1 MDMVRSCATALT
13 VLLVA
18 GSAAHAQS
26 LTSVRGPGHPVTAT
40 DARTMALDGLGIG
53 LHGFAATFAN
63 PAAVAM
69 ARRRGAV
76 VVLEN
81 VERTVRFGGE
91 SDNIGTTRFPLI
103 NVVFPARG
111 VVFTGGYGSYL
122 DQSWALVREGEQP
135 LGDATVE
142 YFDVMESVG
151 GVGRLQFG
159 AAVPIGETLGVGATV
174 GLHMGGQRV
183 DYSRQ
188 FDTRLDSPIEPYI
201 ESMSWRYRGPVAQVG
216 AVWNPSDILRLGGSV
231 TWAGTL
237 VGDSVEG
244 RSPRRE
250 LDLPLQVAG
259 GASGFLVPGLLASMS
274 ARWSGWS
281 VTEAG
286 AIGVHTGDFAPSS
299 RDTWEVGGGMEWARA
314 RPGVRRTYP
323 LRIGAQYRQLPFGFI
338 DEAPAEWLVGGGTGL
353 VIGDPV
359 SPLGLVDLTVQRGSR
374 TAAGPAAVGSFT
386 ENMWRIALSVSLFG
400 S

>member
-1 MDMVRSCATALT
+1 MVRSGAMALA
-13 VLLVA
+13 VFLLA

-26 LTSVRGPGHPVTAT
+26 LTSVRGPGYPVIAT

-53 LHGFAATFAN
+53 LRGSAATFAN

-69 ARRRGAV
+69 ANRRGAV

-81 VERTVRFGGE
+81 VERTVRFGDE
-91 SDNIGTTRFPLI
+91 SDDIGTTRFPLI

-111 VVFTGGYGSYL
+111 VVFTGGFGSYL
-122 DQSWALVREGEQP
+122 DQSWALVREGEQQ
-135 LGDATVE
+135 LGDVAVE

-159 AAVPIGETLGVGATV
+159 AAVPIGERLGVGATI
-174 GLHMGGQRV
+174 GLHMGGHRV
-183 DYSRQ
+183 DYRRQ
-188 FDTRLDSPIEPYI
+188 FDTGPDSPIQPYV

-216 AVWNPSDILRLGGSV
+216 AVWDPSDLLRLGGSV

-244 RSPRRE
+244 RAARRE

-259 GASGFLVPGLLASMS
+259 GASGYLVPGLLAAISG
-274 ARWSGWS
+274 RWSGWG

-286 AIGVHTGDFAPSS
+286 AIGVPTTGLASSS
-299 RDTWEVGGGMEWARA
+299 RDTWEVGGGLEWVRP
-314 RPGVRRTYP
+314 RPGARRTYP

-338 DEAPAEWLVGGGTGL
+338 DEAPAEWLVGGGAGL
-353 VIGDPV
+353 VIGEPAN
-359 SPLGLVDLTVQRGSR
+359 PLGLVDLTVQRGSR
-374 TAAGPAAVGSFT
+374 TAAGAGAVGSFS
-386 ENMWRIALSVSLFG
+386 EDMWRVALSVSLFG